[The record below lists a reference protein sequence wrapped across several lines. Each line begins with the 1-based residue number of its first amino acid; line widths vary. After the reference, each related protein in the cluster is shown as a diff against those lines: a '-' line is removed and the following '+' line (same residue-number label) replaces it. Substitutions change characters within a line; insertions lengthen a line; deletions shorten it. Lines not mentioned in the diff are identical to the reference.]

1 MEDGRR
7 VDRLIV
13 YSDGASSGNPGRAG
27 IGVVIYD
34 QDGRLVKKMSKF
46 IGIAT
51 NNVAEYMALIYG
63 LQEALHL
70 GAKKVECF
78 LDSELLVKQ
87 LKGVYK
93 VRDEKLRLLH
103 NQVRH
108 LEKFFYK
115 LSFSH
120 LLRDKN
126 READKLAKEA
136 IRGRRERG
144 DRGLPSAA

>member
-1 MEDGRR
+1 M
-7 VDRLIV
+7 V

-34 QDGRLVKKMSKF
+34 QNGRLLKKISKF

-70 GAKKVECF
+70 KAKEVECF

-87 LKGVYK
+87 LRGVYK
-93 VRDEKLRLLH
+93 VRNEKLRLLYS
-103 NQVRH
+103 QVKH

-115 LSFSH
+115 LTFSH
-120 LLRDKN
+120 LLRDEN

-136 IRGRRERG
+136 IRRRRERG
-144 DRGLPSAA
+144 DRGLPLAA